1 MYKMLLVDDRKIFLR
16 TVRRMPFFR
25 DHEEE
30 IRIEWE
36 TCRADSALEIL
47 RKEHV
52 DIVMTDI
59 RMPMMSGIDLLKAIR
74 RENLCSC
81 TILMSEYTDFAYAR
95 EGILHGAFDYIVKPL
110 EEKELEGTLT
120 RALAHLQKNDLMR
133 EPEMAAA
140 EGLAGM
146 LFKNSRE
153 EIEKAWDELS
163 ADDPEGCPE
172 GQENE
177 DDPADQ
183 NSTEDGIPT
192 IHVNPDNSDKE

>member
-81 TILMSEYTDFAYAR
+81 TILMSEYTDFAYLTAR
-95 EGILHGAFDYIVKPL
+95 AGIVRDTVAFFQNMMIGKLDGSYRYLLVSPVSMKQTLIELIDREIAKGENGLYGYIDLHGAWMI
-110 EEKELEGTLT
+110 
-120 RALAHLQKNDLMR
+120 
-133 EPEMAAA
+133 EPRFAAAAA
-140 EGLAGM
+140 E
-146 LFKNSRE
+146 
-153 EIEKAWDELS
+153 W
-163 ADDPEGCPE
+163 
-172 GQENE
+172 
-177 DDPADQ
+177 
-183 NSTEDGIPT
+183 
-192 IHVNPDNSDKE
+192 

>member
-110 EEKELEGTLT
+110 E
-120 RALAHLQKNDLMR
+120 
-133 EPEMAAA
+133 
-140 EGLAGM
+140 
-146 LFKNSRE
+146 
-153 EIEKAWDELS
+153 
-163 ADDPEGCPE
+163 
-172 GQENE
+172 
-177 DDPADQ
+177 
-183 NSTEDGIPT
+183 
-192 IHVNPDNSDKE
+192 